1 MRKPRKLP
9 KVCSS
14 PLKKRGLCRGHDVA
28 LHELANMAGTKNWA
42 SSRGITYFRLEAE
55 DRTTTVVAW
64 THQLHVQRCSL
75 FSKRYSFQISS
86 TAASSWKQ
94 QTLRCGQS
102 VVLQCVL
109 YFVLVCCSPV
119 PGEPKPK
126 VLWESRAPG
135 VHVRGRSGLGQLS
148 LCSETILFTKRLNPN
163 FGFLSSP
170 QLGDWDVFSSSFH
183 SSGAGPKSPC
193 PGPSR
198 ARARAATTPE
208 LGAESPNVVAT
219 PRAPGHPPLPDH
231 VLCTYHPR
239 SKDLPGP
246 AAQLRR
252 TAISL
257 HLFNATLLCQEQS
270 ESTPVQVSSIAVE
283 AVIHGRES
291 IHAFDMLDLGRQR
304 RC

>member
-198 ARARAATTPE
+198 ARARAAATPE

-219 PRAPGHPPLPDH
+219 PRAPGPPPARPRPLHLPPSQQGSAWPSGPAE
-231 VLCTYHPR
+231 TYSNITTSLQRNVALPRAKRINSSAGKQHCCRGCHTWPRIHPR
-239 SKDLPGP
+239 
-246 AAQLRR
+246 
-252 TAISL
+252 
-257 HLFNATLLCQEQS
+257 F
-270 ESTPVQVSSIAVE
+270 
-283 AVIHGRES
+283 
-291 IHAFDMLDLGRQR
+291 
-304 RC
+304 